1 MSWFRRR
8 PSVKEPQHKTPY
20 RARIPLPQELPSNT
34 TKDDKGL
41 ENGPAG
47 TENRTDSNLY
57 NKGS

>member
-1 MSWFRRR
+1 LSWFRRK

-20 RARIPLPQELPSNT
+20 RARIPLPQEAPVNNI
-34 TKDDKGL
+34 KEDKGS